1 MSILKSQAYFTS
13 SKTTYIDYQCVS
25 TGCCSHVAK
34 TEKSIQKQHVTKSMQ
49 RYRFLPK
56 QPKENTEKIINLMI
70 FLILIGYRMLKWQW
84 NGKWRKTCHIALLI
98 IVPVFPLESYQ
109 SLLHCI
115 YILFKKNLGSLP
127 TLPRIFLKTLLFD
140 EVPYIGYQT
149 DNICY
154 YWNCPKG
161 CRSCKKLHNVRN

>member
-1 MSILKSQAYFTS
+1 MLQNHYKGTDFSPNNQKKTQKKSQT
-13 SKTTYIDYQCVS
+13 C
-25 TGCCSHVAK
+25 
-34 TEKSIQKQHVTKSMQ
+34 
-49 RYRFLPK
+49 
-56 QPKENTEKIINLMI
+56 NI
-70 FLILIGYRMLKWQW
+70 FLISIGYRMQKWQW

-161 CRSCKKLHNVRN
+161 CRSCKKLRNVHN